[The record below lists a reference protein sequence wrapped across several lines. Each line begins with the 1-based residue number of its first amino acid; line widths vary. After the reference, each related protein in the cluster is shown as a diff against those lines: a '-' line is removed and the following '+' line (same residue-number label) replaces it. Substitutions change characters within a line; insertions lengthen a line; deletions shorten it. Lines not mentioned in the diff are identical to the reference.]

1 MTVFG
6 YGMSNEERKRLIRA
20 AIQEDPYNVDPWLQ
34 DVYTE
39 EFGSYFDPDEDED
52 EEEEEEW

>member
-1 MTVFG
+1 MFG